1 MKLNE
6 LANVSR
12 PYKRRKRL
20 GRGVGS
26 KSGKT
31 CGRGHKGAG
40 SRSGWKSRAR
50 YEGGQLP
57 LYRKLPE
64 RGFSNVAFAKKSVTV
79 NLSQIEKAFENGE
92 LVNLLS
98 LREKGFLKTTCLH
111 LKVLGNGE
119 ISKRVIIEAHSYSAS
134 ALAKLA
140 AAEIEY
146 RVISLKG

>member
-6 LANVSR
+6 LANHTR
-12 PYKRRKRL
+12 LFKRRKRL

-31 CGRGHKGAG
+31 CGRGVKGAG

-64 RGFSNVAFAKKSVTV
+64 RGFSNARFAKNFVTV
-79 NLSQIEKAFENGE
+79 NLGQIAQAYEDGE
-92 LVNLLS
+92 LVNLLT
-98 LREKGFLKTTCLH
+98 LREKGFLKTGCKY
-111 LKVLGNGE
+111 LKILGNGE
-119 ISKRVIIEAHSYSAS
+119 ISKKVTIEAHSFSAVALEKMS
-134 ALAKLA
+134 AAR
-140 AAEIEY
+140 IEHK
-146 RVISLKG
+146 VIV

>member
-6 LANVSR
+6 LENVTR

-20 GRGVGS
+20 GRGIGS

-31 CGRGHKGAG
+31 CGRGVKGAG

-64 RGFSNVAFAKKSVTV
+64 RGFSNARFAKKTETV
-79 NLSQIEKAFENGE
+79 NLGQLDETFEDGE
-92 LVNLLS
+92 VVSLLT
-98 LREKGFLKTTCLH
+98 LRQKGFLKSTCPR
-111 LKVLGNGE
+111 LKILGNGE
-119 ISKRVIIEAHSYSAS
+119 ISKRVTIEAHSFS
-134 ALAKLA
+134 A
-140 AAEIEY
+140 AALEKITAAKIEY
-146 RVISLKG
+146 RVVD